1 MHDNAN
7 RTWLRSGSL
16 GLMAMLLGVLC
27 MGLGGCGTNLNEL
40 LYQTASSVGRTAF
53 DLWLTDQANQLTDS
67 DDNGDDDPTGGDD
80 GDADD
85 GDEPDDA
92 DGDDGDDGDP
102 GGDDGGGIGGGDLT
116 GDPSS
121 GEIGYNSN
129 GCAACHCAD
138 ATGGCALSAP
148 GLIGVDAATLDDFL
162 RGDASHPSKADLT
175 DQQIVDLEAY
185 LASIGG

>member
-1 MHDNAN
+1 MHDNAS
-7 RTWLRSGSL
+7 RTWPRPGSP

-27 MGLGGCGTNLNEL
+27 VGLGGCGTNFNEL
-40 LYQTASSVGRTAF
+40 LYQAASAVGRTAF
-53 DLWLTDQANQLTDS
+53 DLWLTDQANRIADS
-67 DDNGDDDPTGGDD
+67 HEDGDDEPTDGDD

-92 DGDDGDDGDP
+92 DGEDGDS
-102 GGDDGGGIGGGDLT
+102 GGDDGGGNGGGDLT
-116 GDPSS
+116 GDPSA

-175 DQQIVDLEAY
+175 DQQIVDMEAY
-185 LASIGG
+185 LASAGG